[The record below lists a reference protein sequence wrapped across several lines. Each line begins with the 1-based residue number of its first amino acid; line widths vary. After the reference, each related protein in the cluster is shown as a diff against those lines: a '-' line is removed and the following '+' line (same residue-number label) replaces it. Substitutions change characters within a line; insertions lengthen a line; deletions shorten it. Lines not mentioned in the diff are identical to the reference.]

1 MTAIEWVLIV
11 IAALLLLAIEVLTY
25 IGWVAMKNAY
35 IKEVMR
41 VCDEIEKIVAEQK
54 RKDGK

>member
-1 MTAIEWVLIV
+1 MTAIEWILIV
-11 IAALLLLAIEVLTY
+11 IAILLLAIEVLTY
-25 IGWVAMKNAY
+25 IGWIAMKNAY